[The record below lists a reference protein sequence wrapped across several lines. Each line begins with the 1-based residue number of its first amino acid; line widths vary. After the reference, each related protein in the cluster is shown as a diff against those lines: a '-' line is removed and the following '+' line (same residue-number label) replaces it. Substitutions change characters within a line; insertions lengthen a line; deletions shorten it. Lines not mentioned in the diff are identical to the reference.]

1 MKNANSVKPISV
13 KMIIVGSVN
22 VGKTSL
28 VTRYATGS
36 FQEISKSTSNAS
48 FITKEK
54 IVDGVKYEIKL
65 WDTAGQEKYRSL
77 TKIFIKDAKIAIL
90 VYAID
95 DKNSFDDLKIWLD
108 IIQETNSNNLILGVA
123 ANKADLYKSALV
135 TDDQGKKY
143 AQQINAVWRSTS
155 SLLDDCGI
163 DELVDILFNQYL
175 NSDLKREFSTS
186 SQGTVVLSNESMDK
200 SGGNC
205 CFSSKKDSKKKEK
218 VRNNSSK
225 ENIEKIAEKYNIEDE
240 DF

>member
-1 MKNANSVKPISV
+1 MSNTKFEKTISV

-36 FQEISKSTSNAS
+36 FQEVTKSTSNAS
-48 FITKEK
+48 FITKTK
-54 IVDGVKYEIKL
+54 IIDGIKYEIKL

-77 TKIFIKDAKIAIL
+77 TKIFIKDAKIALL

-95 DKNSFDDLKIWLD
+95 DKKSFEDLDTWLN
-108 IIQETNSNNLILGVA
+108 IINETNSNNLILGVA
-123 ANKADLYKSALV
+123 GNKADLYKNALV
-135 TDDQGKKY
+135 TDEQGKKY
-143 AQQINAVWRSTS
+143 AKEIGAVWRSTS

-186 SQGTVVLSNESMDK
+186 SQGTVVLNNESMDK

>member
-175 NSDLKREFSTS
+175 NSDLKREFST
-186 SQGTVVLSNESMDK
+186 QGTIILDNKSEDK
-200 SGGNC
+200 SGGC
-205 CFSSKKDSKKKEK
+205 CQSSRRNSKKKVK
-218 VRNNSSK
+218 VRNSSSSSK
-225 ENIEKIAEKYNIEDE
+225 ENIEKMAEKYNIEEE

>member
-1 MKNANSVKPISV
+1 MSNTKFEKTISV

-36 FQEISKSTSNAS
+36 FQEVTKSTSNAS
-48 FITKEK
+48 FITKTK
-54 IVDGVKYEIKL
+54 IIDGIKYEIKL

-175 NSDLKREFSTS
+175 NSDLKREFST
-186 SQGTVVLSNESMDK
+186 QGTIILDNKSEDK
-200 SGGNC
+200 SGGC
-205 CFSSKKDSKKKEK
+205 CQSSRRNSKKKVK
-218 VRNNSSK
+218 VRNSSSSSK
-225 ENIEKIAEKYNIEDE
+225 ENIEKMAEKYNIEEE